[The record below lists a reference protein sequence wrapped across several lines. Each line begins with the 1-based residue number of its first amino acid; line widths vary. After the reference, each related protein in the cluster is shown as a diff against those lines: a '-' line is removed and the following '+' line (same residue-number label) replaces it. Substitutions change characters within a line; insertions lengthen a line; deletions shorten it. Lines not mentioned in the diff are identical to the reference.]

1 MDRAVTVGRERRR
14 AVRITSVAE
23 HGIRF
28 IRIRPG
34 HGATLIDVSA
44 AGALIETHRRLLPGS
59 LVEIQMETD
68 RHKTSVR
75 GIVVHCCVAR
85 VGPACVAYRGAIE
98 FDRRLPW
105 FAGDNGYLL
114 PGVEHVPVLA
124 DRADVTHP
132 TI

>member
-1 MDRAVTVGRERRR
+1 MTDRRERRS
-14 AVRITSVAE
+14 AVRLTSAAE

-34 HGATLIDVSA
+34 HGAALINVSA

-75 GIVVHCCVAR
+75 GVVVHCFVAR

-105 FAGDNGYLL
+105 FAPDDGYLL
-114 PGVEHVPVLA
+114 PGMEHGPAVT

>member
-1 MDRAVTVGRERRR
+1 MERDVTVRRERRR
-14 AVRITSVAE
+14 APRLTSSAE

-59 LVEIQMETD
+59 LVELQMETD

-75 GIVVHCCVAR
+75 GVVVHCVVAR

-105 FAGDNGYLL
+105 FAPDNGYLF
-114 PGVEHVPVLA
+114 PGVEHGPALT

>member
-1 MDRAVTVGRERRR
+1 MDRAVTVTRERRR
-14 AVRITSVAE
+14 AERMASVAD

-59 LVEIQMETD
+59 LVELQMETD
-68 RHKTSVR
+68 RHKTSIR
-75 GIVVHCCVAR
+75 GVVVHCFVAR

-105 FAGDNGYLL
+105 FAPDNGYLI
-114 PGVEHVPVLA
+114 PGVLDGSAFTE
-124 DRADVTHP
+124 RADVTHP
-132 TI
+132 AI